1 MASLAVDPR
10 VCAKVPSMPR
20 QPEGA
25 SLVAPASA
33 EETAA
38 LDLFLGWV
46 ASLLDV
52 GGELEAR
59 AATARAAVCPKTAPP
74 RQSS

>member
-1 MASLAVDPR
+1 
-10 VCAKVPSMPR
+10 MPR

-59 AATARAAVCPKTAPP
+59 AAIARAASCP
-74 RQSS
+74 